1 MATFYSAA
9 SDPTQS
15 SLDSGS
21 YVQAETRLVHLGS
34 GAFTCSN
41 CFAGARFHGFYK
53 ATGACASIPVR
64 SGTAR
69 TYFLGRVALD
79 GWATAVGGTVTTV
92 TCTSGQYVEIF
103 QEVRKGQGSSHAMA
117 DLLLLDDNPSSP
129 NIFVSTNLYAA
140 YAISN
145 TPVPL
150 TVTA

>member
-9 SDPTQS
+9 SDPDQS
-15 SLDSGS
+15 SLDSGN
-21 YVQAETRLVHLGS
+21 YVQAETRLVHHLS
-34 GAFTCSN
+34 GAFTCAN

-53 ATGACASIPVR
+53 ATGACSSITVR

-69 TYFLGRVALD
+69 TYFKGRVALD
-79 GWATAVGGTVTTV
+79 GWATAAAGPVTTV

-117 DLLLLDDNPSSP
+117 NLLLLDDTPTP
-129 NIFVSTNLYAA
+129 TIFVTTNLYAA

>member
-53 ATGACASIPVR
+53 ATGACSSITVR

-69 TYFLGRVALD
+69 TYFKGLVALD
-79 GWATAVGGTVTTV
+79 GWATALAGPVTTV

-117 DLLLLDDNPSSP
+117 DLLLLDTTTPT
-129 NIFVSTNLYAA
+129 IFVSTNLYAA